1 MRALIVS
8 DSHGSTKELQQL
20 KETYEGNVDVM
31 IHCGDS
37 ELTPGHPDLQGF
49 RVVKGNCDFYN
60 DFEEETI
67 TDVKGIRFFVT
78 HGHLYNIKMSLQKL
92 LYRAKEVQTN
102 IVCFGHSHMLG
113 AEIID
118 GILFINPGSIVLPR
132 SRKEKTFTLLEISE
146 KEIEIC
152 FETLEGKVVVRK
164 TFQRG

>member
-37 ELTPGHPDLQGF
+37 ELTPDHQDLQGF
-49 RVVKGNCDFYN
+49 QVVKGNCDFYN
-60 DFEEETI
+60 GFEEEI
-67 TDVKGIRFFVT
+67 IIDVDGMRFLVT
-78 HGHLYNIKMSLQKL
+78 HGHRYNVKMTVQTL
-92 LYRAKEVQTN
+92 LYRAKEVEAD

-113 AEIID
+113 AEFID
-118 GILFINPGSIVLPR
+118 DILFINPGSIVLPR
-132 SRKEKTFTLLEISE
+132 SRKEKTFTLLEVNE
-146 KEIEIC
+146 NNIEIR
-152 FETLEGKVVVRK
+152 FETLNGKVVAHK